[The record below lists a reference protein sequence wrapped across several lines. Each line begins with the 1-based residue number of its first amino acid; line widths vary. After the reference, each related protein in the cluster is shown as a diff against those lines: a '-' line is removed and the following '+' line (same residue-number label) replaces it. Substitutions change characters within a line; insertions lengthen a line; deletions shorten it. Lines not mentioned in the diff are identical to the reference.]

1 MKQTEAFNILKT
13 GKNVFLTGEP
23 GSGKT
28 HTINRYVSY
37 LRSRGV
43 EPAVT
48 ASTGIAATHIGGYTI
63 HSWSGIGIKSEI
75 TPYEMEALNEKK
87 SLVNRINKA
96 DVLIVDEVSM
106 LDGKVLDS
114 IDLIL
119 RMLRRDEG
127 PFGGMQIIFSGD
139 FFQLP
144 PVSSMRERVFAFES
158 TSWKNAK
165 PVTCYIDEQFRQT
178 DGRMQRLLKAIR
190 SGVLKDDHLWLL
202 NERVKAQEEGLP
214 DDTTKL
220 FSHNFDVDKINEE
233 EIKKI
238 DEDEEIFEMDSK
250 GKKVLVDQ
258 IKRGCLSPEKLI
270 LKKGAVVMCTKNNFE
285 KGFANG
291 TIGVIKS
298 FEKKT
303 RYPIIETKEGRSFT
317 VSEMEWAIEE
327 DGKVLAKVIQLPL
340 RLAWA
345 ITVHKSQG
353 VSLDSAI
360 IDLSKSFEYGQG
372 YVALSRVRTL
382 EGLFCL
388 GYNDM
393 ALRVHPSIAE
403 IDRWFKRHS
412 EAVGK
417 KFVSLE
423 ERKVLKMHKDFVLS
437 IGGSEHKKKK
447 NKTVN
452 ISTYEKTKLLVPE
465 SESIKYL
472 AKKRGL
478 TVSTVLKHLEVLA
491 ESDNISEEDLWRFWK
506 ARKKTEKDLEE
517 IHKVFESLKE
527 TRLSPVFRELK
538 GKFHFED
545 IRLAKLFY
553 FKF

>member
-28 HTINRYVSY
+28 HTINRYIAY
-37 LRSRGV
+37 LRSCGV

-75 TPYEMEALNEKK
+75 TPYEMEALHEKK

-96 DVLIVDEVSM
+96 NVLIVDEISM
-106 LDGKVLDS
+106 LDGKVLNS

-119 RMLRRDEG
+119 RMLRRDEN

-144 PVSSMRERVFAFES
+144 PISLRGERVFAFES
-158 TSWKNAK
+158 SAWKSSK

-178 DGRMQRLLKAIR
+178 DESMHRLLRAIR
-190 SGVLKDDHLWLL
+190 SGFLKDDHLWLL
-202 NERVKAQEEGLP
+202 NERVQAEEGDLP
-214 DDTTKL
+214 NNTTKL
-220 FSHNFDVDKINEE
+220 FSHNFDVDRINQEE
-233 EIKKI
+233 LKKI
-238 DEDEEIFEMDSK
+238 DEDEEVFEMDSK

-258 IKRGCLSPEKLI
+258 IKRGCLSPEKLV

-303 RYPIIETKEGRSFT
+303 RYPIIETKEGCKIT

-327 DGKVLAKVIQLPL
+327 EGKILAKVIQLPL

-382 EGLFCL
+382 KGLFCL
-388 GYNDM
+388 GFNDM

-412 EAVGK
+412 DAVGSRFLSLQNEK
-417 KFVSLE
+417 VS
-423 ERKVLKMHKDFVLS
+423 KMHKDFISS
-437 IGGSEHKKKK
+437 IGGGENKKKDK
-447 NKTVN
+447 KGK
-452 ISTYEKTKLLVPE
+452 ISTYEKTKVLIPE
-465 SESIKYL
+465 VESIKYL

-478 TVSTVLKHLEVLA
+478 TVDTVLNHLEVLVK
-491 ESDNISEEDLWRFWK
+491 SDSILREDLWRFW
-506 ARKKTEKDLEE
+506 RDLGKTEKDLEE
-517 IHKVFESLKE
+517 IHNVFESLKE
-527 TRLSPVFRELK
+527 IRLSPVFKKFK
-538 GKFHFED
+538 GKFSYHD
-545 IRLAKLFY
+545 IRLAKIFY
-553 FKF
+553 LKL